1 MSTLLPNRSVE
12 DHRPSPAF
20 VSIGESDS
28 IFDALASETA
38 REILSMLHED
48 PATMSEVA
56 ERIDTTVQNVSY
68 HVKRLESAGL
78 VSPVDTWYSTKGR
91 EMEVFGATSQPLVL
105 FTEEADFD
113 GERTV
118 TEEIEILKD

>member
-20 VSIGESDS
+20 VSLDESDS

-38 REILSMLHED
+38 REILSILHED
-48 PATMSEVA
+48 PATMSEIA
-56 ERIDTTVQNVSY
+56 DRIDTSVQNVSY
-68 HVKRLESAGL
+68 HVNRLERADL

-91 EMEVFGATSQPLVL
+91 EMDVFGATSQPLVL
-105 FTEEADFD
+105 FTEDADFE
-113 GERTV
+113 GEQSV
-118 TEEIEILKD
+118 TGEIELLMD